1 MNRLLS
7 FFLLFSIVAFSQK
20 EINPPVKGI
29 DTIKSVTNI
38 EAISFP
44 TSYPNA
50 VFTSKDSLIFKLD
63 SLIKPFYNLS
73 YNTTTKENSYNPKY
87 RVSIK
92 ELTGDTT
99 YIPLPKQKSYISAIS
114 KLQFNE
120 LKIDKPIRK
129 VVIDTLKMA
138 ADPVWWA
145 YKNSFSLNIAEATF
159 MNWNAGGYNSISG
172 LAKLSFERDYKRLY
186 MLWKNKIHIRY
197 GLNSREQQELRKTD
211 DKIDISST
219 FGYRKDTISNWYYSV
234 RFNFNTQFTDGYS
247 YPNIEKPISRFFA
260 PAYLFIGAGAQ
271 YELKKNQFFV
281 YLSPITLKST
291 FVNDERLSKEGA
303 FGVNKGSHSRNE
315 FGTLIQGSWAV
326 ELLKNVIMKNDL
338 TLYSDYI
345 NNFGNTDVKY
355 DLTFDFVVN
364 KFMKAS
370 LGGYLIYDD
379 DIKYKEDI
387 NNDGTLEILGPRI
400 QMKQLLNIGVAFN
413 F

>member
-1 MNRLLS
+1 MNRFLL
-7 FFLLFSIVAFSQK
+7 FFLLFSVVAFSQK
-20 EINPPVKGI
+20 EITPPVKGI
-29 DTIKSVTNI
+29 DSLKASTEIKAVT
-38 EAISFP
+38 FP
-44 TSYPNA
+44 KMYPKT
-50 VFTSKDSLIFKLD
+50 VFTSKDSLLFKLD
-63 SLIKPFYNLS
+63 SLVQPFYNLR
-73 YNTTTKENSYNPKY
+73 YNSITKESAYRPKY
-87 RVSIK
+87 RVSVR
-92 ELTGDTT
+92 ELKGDTT
-99 YIPLPKQKSYISAIS
+99 YIPLPKQKRYVEATST
-114 KLQFNE
+114 LQFNE
-120 LKIDKPIRK
+120 LEVKKPIET

-138 ADPVWWA
+138 ADPVWWS
-145 YKNSFSLNIAEATF
+145 YKNNFSLNIAEATF

-186 MLWKNKIHIRY
+186 VLWKNKIHIRY

-211 DKIDISST
+211 DKIAISST

-234 RFNFNTQFTDGYS
+234 KFNFNTQFTNGYS

-281 YLSPITLKST
+281 YLSPLTLKST
-291 FVNDERLSKEGA
+291 FVNDERLSNEGA
-303 FGVNKGSHSRNE
+303 FGVKKGSRSRNE

-326 ELLKNVIMKNDL
+326 KLLKNVVMKHDL
-338 TLYSDYI
+338 TLYSDYL

-355 DLTFDFVVN
+355 DLTFDFVIN
-364 KFMKAS
+364 KFMKAN

-387 NNDGTLEILGPRI
+387 NNDGTLDILGPRV
-400 QMKQLLNIGVAFN
+400 QMKQLLSIGVAFN